1 LAWDFLG
8 KFGPVFHRLAV
19 AGKLVWIPMANF
31 NHQAK
36 DIKMNV
42 LSFYIAKEILK
53 GSLITL
59 LILLTLFNL
68 FTFAD
73 ELRDIG
79 QGNYNLKQV
88 FYFIGLTS
96 PTVLYQLIPASA
108 LIGSLFVLG
117 SMGNNRELIAMQA
130 SGLSVLGIIKAVML
144 AGVVL
149 VGLSILIGEF
159 IAPLGERLGQKIKMT
174 AQNEQIIVNSRY
186 GLWLRE
192 GTNYVNVRQV
202 EDDGKLADISI
213 YELDGQRR
221 LNRALHADKATFLG
235 KKTWKLENIK
245 QSTVSTQQ
253 IQVIQQAEQIWKS
266 SIAPNLLKIVIVNP
280 KNLSLYDLAMYVRFL
295 KENHQKSHAYEVAFW
310 GRAVSP
316 LTTFVMLLVSAP
328 FVIGIRRGVSVGAR
342 IMLGVAIGMGF
353 DIFNKIINHVG
364 LIYDLSP
371 PFMALLPSLTVF
383 AVVLLAMNKA
393 QT

>member
-1 LAWDFLG
+1 
-8 KFGPVFHRLAV
+8 
-19 AGKLVWIPMANF
+19 
-31 NHQAK
+31 
-36 DIKMNV
+36 MNV

-53 GSLITL
+53 GSLIAL

-73 ELRDIG
+73 ELKDIG
-79 QGNYNLKQV
+79 QGHYNLKQILYYV
-88 FYFIGLTS
+88 VLTS

-117 SMGNNRELIAMQA
+117 AMGNNRELIAMQA
-130 SGLSVLGIIKAVML
+130 SGLSILGIIKAVML

-149 VGLSILIGEF
+149 VALSMLIGEF
-159 IAPLGERLGQKIKMT
+159 VAPLGERLGQKIKMT
-174 AQNEQIIVNSRY
+174 AQNEQIIMNSSY

-192 GTNYVNVRQV
+192 GPNYINVRQV

-213 YELDGQRR
+213 YELDAQRH
-221 LNRALHADKATFLG
+221 LNRELHADKATFLG

-245 QSTVSTQQ
+245 QSTISTQL
-253 IQVIQQAEQIWKS
+253 IQVTRQAEQIWNS

-342 IMLGVAIGMGF
+342 IMIGVAIGMGF
-353 DIFNKIINHVG
+353 DIFNKIINHLG
-364 LIYDLSP
+364 LIYNLNP
-371 PFMALLPSLTVF
+371 PLMTLLPSITVF
-383 AVVLLAMNKA
+383 AIVLFAMKKA